1 MGVQLI
7 SGDDVTLD
15 DGLSDAGEE
24 RHSEP
29 LLLNERFPGELWWYC
44 NSGDDAHWFNLQLN
58 KKKTSDI

>member
-1 MGVQLI
+1 MPWRVFCGNWLFSDGATKLMGVQLI

-29 LLLNERFPGELWWYC
+29 LLLNERFPGELW
-44 NSGDDAHWFNLQLN
+44 
-58 KKKTSDI
+58 